1 MIKAMAH
8 KLLGAV
14 VFGLILGA
22 GLTAT
27 ALAADGESGFLKD
40 YSQLTEG
47 KDLLG
52 NTRRV
57 WISPKFTRENYNTI
71 LMEKVSFYPA
81 PQPSEQV
88 PQSTLTDIRDYGDKA
103 IRQTIASVLP
113 MTGKPGPGVARVR
126 IALTAVSVD
135 KSLKPYQ
142 LIPTAL
148 IFTAITRATGAAK
161 LDAKLFVESEITDSV
176 TGEPLAKAVRHA
188 EGVEVKAD
196 QKLTLDLVRS
206 RIDAW
211 AEATGKEMTIRI
223 KAAGK

>member
-1 MIKAMAH
+1 MTKAIAG
-8 KLLGAV
+8 KLGIIVAAMMFGVGLAV
-14 VFGLILGA
+14 NG
-22 GLTAT
+22 
-27 ALAADGESGFLKD
+27 LAADGDSGFLKD
-40 YSQLTEG
+40 YSQLQEG

-52 NTRRV
+52 NERRI

-81 PQPSEQV
+81 PQPSDQV
-88 PQSTLTDIRDYGDKA
+88 SQSTLTDIRDYGDKA
-103 IRQTIASVLP
+103 IRKTIAGVLP
-113 MTGKPGPGVARVR
+113 MTDKPGPGVARVR
-126 IALTAVSVD
+126 IALTAVGVD

-148 IFTAITRATGAAK
+148 IFTAVTRATGASK

-188 EGVEVKAD
+188 QGVEVKAD
-196 QKLTLDLVRS
+196 QKLTLDIVRP

-211 AEATGKEMTIRI
+211 AEATGKEMTIRLQ
-223 KAAGK
+223 KSGK

>member
-1 MIKAMAH
+1 MTKGIAGKLGVFAAAA
-8 KLLGAV
+8 LLGA
-14 VFGLILGA
+14 GI
-22 GLTAT
+22 AT
-27 ALAADGESGFLKD
+27 SAVADDGDSGFLKD
-40 YSQLTEG
+40 YSQLEEG

-52 NTRRV
+52 NERRI
-57 WISPKFTRENYNTI
+57 WISPKFTRDNYKTI

-81 PQPSEQV
+81 PQPSDQV

-103 IRQTIASVLP
+103 IRKTIADVLP
-113 MTGKPGPGVARVR
+113 MTDKPGPGVARVR
-126 IALTAVSVD
+126 IALTAVGVD

-148 IFTAITRATGAAK
+148 IFTAVTRATGAAN
-161 LDAKLFVESEITDSV
+161 LDAKLYVESEITDSV

-188 EGVEVKAD
+188 QGVEVKAD
-196 QKLTLDLVRS
+196 QKLTLKIVQP

-211 AEATGKEMTIRI
+211 AEATGKEMTMRL